1 MRDHRIG
8 LDLITCVPDVP
19 HRHVFTGGDDRPASR
34 AIVLTGDTPRID
46 EGSQDQPYGPPV
58 TQARYLQAPLAPPS
72 PEPEPEP
79 SVPGDDDLDAV
90 TLTHSQ
96 VRTVLTTLDITA
108 EQKRDRAE
116 TCTDC
121 AGQSCFACELR
132 LRDVRTYD
140 QPTRQFLDG
149 QAARTAGRQP
159 GPEAP
164 PGLAAGKEAGQ

>member
-8 LDLITCVPDVP
+8 LNLITGVPDLP
-19 HRHVFTGGDDRPASR
+19 HRHGLARGDDPRAR
-34 AIVLTGDTPRID
+34 QAIVLTGDMPRTG
-46 EGSQDQPYGPPV
+46 EGSQEQPCGPPV
-58 TQARYLQAPLAPPS
+58 NQAPYLPAPLAPPS

-79 SVPGDDDLDAV
+79 SAPGDDRVAV

-96 VRTVLTTLDITA
+96 VRTVLTTLDIAA
-108 EQKRDRAE
+108 EPKRDRAE
-116 TCTDC
+116 TCADC

-132 LRDVRTYD
+132 LRDARTCD
-140 QPTRQFLDG
+140 QPTRQLLDG

-164 PGLAAGKEAGQ
+164 PGFASGKQAGQ

>member
-1 MRDHRIG
+1 MKDHRIG
-8 LDLITCVPDVP
+8 LDLITGVPDVS

-34 AIVLTGDTPRID
+34 AIVLTVDTPRID
-46 EGSQDQPYGPPV
+46 EGSQDQPCGPPV
-58 TQARYLQAPLAPPS
+58 TRARYLQAPLAPPS
-72 PEPEPEP
+72 PEPEPGL

-96 VRTVLTTLDITA
+96 VRTLLTRLDIT
-108 EQKRDRAE
+108 E

-132 LRDVRTYD
+132 LRNARTYD

-149 QAARTAGRQP
+149 QAARIAGRQP